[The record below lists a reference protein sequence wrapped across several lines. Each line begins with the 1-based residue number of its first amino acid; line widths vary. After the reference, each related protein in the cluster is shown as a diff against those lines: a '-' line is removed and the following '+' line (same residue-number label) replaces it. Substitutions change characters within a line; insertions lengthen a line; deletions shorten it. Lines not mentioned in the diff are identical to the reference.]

1 VEKGEEA
8 LRALGFRQ
16 FRVRHHD
23 NLVRLEIAPEEL
35 ARALNPE
42 MAHQFVE
49 IFKPL
54 GFAYITLDLEGYRT
68 GSLYA
73 QIVRIKES
81 TTPLK

>member
-1 VEKGEEA
+1 LAIVEKGEEA

-35 ARALNPE
+35 PRALNPE
-42 MAHQFVE
+42 MAHRFVE

-54 GFAYITLDLEGYRT
+54 GFAFVTLDLEGYRT
-68 GSLYA
+68 GSMNSLLVNI
-73 QIVRIKES
+73 QK
-81 TTPLK
+81 